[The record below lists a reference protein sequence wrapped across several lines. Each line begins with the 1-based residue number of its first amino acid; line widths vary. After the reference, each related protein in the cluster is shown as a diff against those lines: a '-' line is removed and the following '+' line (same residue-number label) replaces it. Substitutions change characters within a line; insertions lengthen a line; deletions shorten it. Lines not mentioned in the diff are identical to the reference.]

1 MTPIHILMELS
12 ISKSEKMAIQLGF
25 AITSEKE
32 EHRKQ
37 ILLEEY
43 RQGYIEESQQK
54 LAQGL
59 NVGVF
64 DNFNKFIS
72 SLDQLILNQKNIV
85 DNCSGLIERC
95 RLDWQESERKRLTY
109 TALLNRTEHAIKH
122 KAHKLDQK
130 QTDEFASRRRVN
142 KY

>member
-1 MTPIHILMELS
+1 MSSIITLMELCS
-12 ISKSEKMAIQLGF
+12 IQSEKIAIQLGL
-25 AITSEKE
+25 AIKSSEE
-32 EHRKQ
+32 EHRKLV
-37 ILLEEY
+37 LLEEY
-43 RQGYIEESQQK
+43 HKEYIEQLQLK
-54 LAQGL
+54 LSQGL
-59 NVGVF
+59 NIVIF

-95 RLDWQESERKRLTY
+95 RLDWQDSERKRLTY
-109 TALLNRTEHAIKH
+109 TALLKRTEKAIKH

-130 QTDEFASRRRVN
+130 QTDEFASRGRIN